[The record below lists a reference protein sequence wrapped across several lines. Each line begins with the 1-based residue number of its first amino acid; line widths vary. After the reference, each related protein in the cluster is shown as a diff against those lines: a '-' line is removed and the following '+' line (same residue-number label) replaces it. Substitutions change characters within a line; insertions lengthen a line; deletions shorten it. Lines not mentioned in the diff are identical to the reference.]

1 MFDRIFRCFL
11 WQKIISETVSSKVT
25 IAIKSMYCSTKA
37 WIRYKGINSDFINSK
52 FVVKQG
58 DPSNSL
64 LCLFFLN
71 DIIQHINTD
80 IDGIVTLEELKLFLL
95 FFANDAVLLAQNPR
109 SLQSMLSDV
118 ETYCNPW
125 GMKLNVNKTKCKIIE
140 LGRPASCIFLYL

>member
-1 MFDRIFRCFL
+1 MFDRIDRCFL
-11 WQKIISETVSSKVT
+11 WQKIINETGSAKVT

-95 FFANDAVLLAQNPR
+95 FFANDAVLFAQNPG